1 MKTEKAE
8 LPCLI
13 LTRMSEIYYCT
24 SKKCVFLTYVK
35 SKILQSSFVMLCAR
49 AVRNLV
55 SRSFLHSRST
65 NGTLRNS
72 RNLHNSLRTVSNEAR
87 AVQKILTRS
96 NIPTLSLARVCGLNI
111 RTLHTSQ
118 SRFSEKD
125 DQGKKNDED
134 EKARMLSALK
144 TAMGFFIVPIFLLY
158 LFNGFSSNRREN
170 LNNLERTRD
179 RSAGIYFSKS
189 KALKPI
195 INVKLHPIFQL
206 WRFNGT
212 TSTRTCC

>member
-1 MKTEKAE
+1 MF
-8 LPCLI
+8 LI
-13 LTRMSEIYYCT
+13 
-24 SKKCVFLTYVK
+24 YVK
-35 SKILQSSFVMLCAR
+35 SQIFQSPLVMLCAR
-49 AVRNLV
+49 ALRNLV
-55 SRSFLHSRST
+55 SRSSLHSRS
-65 NGTLRNS
+65 RNWTRNT

-96 NIPTLSLARVCGLNI
+96 NIQTLSLARVCGLNV

-170 LNNLERTRD
+170 ISNLERTRD
-179 RSAGIYFSKS
+179 RSAGM
-189 KALKPI
+189 L
-195 INVKLHPIFQL
+195 LL
-206 WRFNGT
+206 
-212 TSTRTCC
+212 